1 MEKSIL
7 NKIKNYKLTEINE
20 SKKILTL
27 TELEKKAH
35 LSEPT
40 RGFTKALSIQ
50 NNTMYKIIAEIKK
63 ASPSKGLIR
72 EKFDVKRIAQ
82 EYTKGGATCLSVL
95 TDGPSFCGKQEYVS
109 LARKASNLPIL
120 RKDFM
125 FDPYQVFEARVI
137 GADCILIIMAAV
149 SDDQANELES
159 VASDLSLDVLI
170 EIHNE
175 SELERALKLKS
186 SILGI
191 NNRNLNTFEVD
202 LTTTE
207 KLARLVP
214 AGKIIISESGITNSA
229 DLERMTECGAEGFLI
244 GETLMRQNNI
254 EKATKILALKNN
266 VS

>member
-27 TELEKKAH
+27 TELEKKAR
-35 LSEPT
+35 LSKPT

-72 EKFDVKRIAQ
+72 EKFDVKKIAQ

-207 KLARLVP
+207 KLARLMP
-214 AGKIIISESGITNSA
+214 AGKIIISESGITSSA

>member
-27 TELEKKAH
+27 TELEKKAR

-229 DLERMTECGAEGFLI
+229 DLERMTGCGAKGFLI

>member
-1 MEKSIL
+1 
-7 NKIKNYKLTEINE
+7 
-20 SKKILTL
+20 
-27 TELEKKAH
+27 
-35 LSEPT
+35 
-40 RGFTKALSIQ
+40 
-50 NNTMYKIIAEIKK
+50 MYKIIAEIKK

-214 AGKIIISESGITNSA
+214 AGKIIISESGITNST
-229 DLERMTECGAEGFLI
+229 DLERMTGCGAEGFLI

>member
-27 TELEKKAH
+27 TELEKKAR

-40 RGFTKALSIQ
+40 RGFTKALSTQ

-214 AGKIIISESGITNSA
+214 AGKIIILASNA
-229 DLERMTECGAEGFLI
+229 DRVE
-244 GETLMRQNNI
+244 
-254 EKATKILALKNN
+254 
-266 VS
+266 

>member
-27 TELEKKAH
+27 TELEKNAR
-35 LSEPT
+35 LLEPT

-137 GADCILIIMAAV
+137 GADCILMIMAAV

-254 EKATKILALKNN
+254 EKATRILALKNN